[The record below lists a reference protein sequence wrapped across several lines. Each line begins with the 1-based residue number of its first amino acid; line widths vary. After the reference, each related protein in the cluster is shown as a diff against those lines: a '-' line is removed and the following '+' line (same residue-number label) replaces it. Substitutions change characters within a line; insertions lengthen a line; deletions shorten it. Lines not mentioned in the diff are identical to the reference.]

1 MKILKLLSKYF
12 IIFIAFTF
20 LVRSANSNEPVDIW
34 NLEKTENIIQN
45 KLTETNKEN
54 INDDTIQGIEIG
66 EKNKSIIVNNSLG
79 ENDIKLAGLYDPA
92 ENGLSI
98 DMWSYSNGDEI
109 KNILEELNSKNLSNF
124 SEKILDVALL
134 TNSYLPSNNISSEEF
149 LDFKFQYLINKK
161 DFNLIKNFII
171 KNPSIKN
178 NDKLIRFYVDY
189 HLSNSQIDKSCEIF
203 DYTNEVI
210 SDYLNNFKIYCLISD
225 NKKEEAQL
233 LIDLKSEFGSLDE
246 FFLKKFNILMGYD
259 QKDELS
265 SDVNLLRFHLSH
277 KTNEIFSYEPKI
289 DTPNYL
295 WKYLSTSNLLKD
307 SNLIN
312 IENPDQVKL
321 IEKATNEGA
330 YEEEDLF
337 NLYKRFQFDIS
348 QLINVNDAYKLLPD
362 YQARALIY
370 QRLLLT
376 SDTDNS
382 LKLNL
387 SSILYK
393 SFNESNLSN
402 AFNKE
407 LSKILNTIDEDQIPS
422 NFTTFYNQN
431 IVSDKEKKLK
441 IKINNKIFHQSK
453 LLNYFLNKMSLPKV
467 EKETNDFLKKIKKNK
482 KYVFSKK
489 DIMMIES
496 LKSDGVQVLKKYDKI
511 YEHKKNVPV
520 EINSMMVNGET
531 GLILLKIAYIIGEDD
546 LENIDLESINFI
558 VGILN
563 ELNTINLRNEILL
576 TVLPLKV

>member
-1 MKILKLLSKYF
+1 MKILRLLSKFF
-12 IIFIAFTF
+12 ISLVVYIFFIN
-20 LVRSANSNEPVDIW
+20 SSISNEPVDIW
-34 NLEKTENIIQN
+34 NIEKTENVIEK
-45 KLTETNKEN
+45 KLLNNNKEN
-54 INDDTIQGIEIG
+54 IEGETIQEMKIG
-66 EKNKSIIVNNSLG
+66 DQNKNIIVNDSLSA
-79 ENDIKLAGLYDPA
+79 NDVKLAGLYDPA

-98 DMWSYSNGDEI
+98 DMWSYSNGKEI
-109 KNILEELNSKNLSNF
+109 KNILEELNSKKLSNF
-124 SEKILDVALL
+124 SKKILDVALL

-161 DFNLIKNFII
+161 DFDLIKNFII

-189 HLSNSQIDKSCEIF
+189 YLSNSQLDKSCEIF
-203 DYTNEVI
+203 DHVNQVI
-210 SDYLNNFKIYCLISD
+210 SDYLNNFKIYCLINQ

-246 FFLKKFNILMGYD
+246 FFLKKFNILMGYEK
-259 QKDELS
+259 KDES
-265 SDVNLLRFHLSH
+265 ISDKNILKFHLSH

-307 SNLIN
+307 SDLIN

-330 YEEEDLF
+330 YEEKELF
-337 NLYKRFQFDIS
+337 NLYKRFQFDIN

-362 YQARALIY
+362 YQGRALIY

-376 SDTDNS
+376 SDNS

-387 SSILYK
+387 SSLLNK
-393 SFNESNLSN
+393 SFEESNLSN
-402 AFNKE
+402 AFNRE
-407 LSKILNTIDEDQIPS
+407 LSKILKTIDKDQIPS

-431 IVSDKEKKLK
+431 KELDKIKKLN
-441 IKINNKIFHQSK
+441 IKFNNKIFHQSK
-453 LLNYFLNKMSLPKV
+453 LLNYFLNKTSLPKV
-467 EKETNDFLKKIKKNK
+467 EKETNDLLKKLKKNK

-511 YEHKKNVPV
+511 YEHKPNVPV
-520 EINSMMVNGET
+520 EINSMIVNGET
-531 GLILLKIAYIIGEDD
+531 GLILLKIAYIIGEDE
-546 LENIDLESINFI
+546 LENIDLESLNFI

-576 TVLPLKV
+576 SVLPLKV

>member
-1 MKILKLLSKYF
+1 MKILKQLSKYF
-12 IIFIAFTF
+12 IIFTLNCFFINTAI
-20 LVRSANSNEPVDIW
+20 SNEPVDIW
-34 NLEKTENIIQN
+34 NIEKTEDVIQK
-45 KLTETNKEN
+45 KLTNDDKEN
-54 INDDTIQGIEIG
+54 ISGNIVQEIEVG
-66 EKNKSIIVNNSLG
+66 EKNENVIVNTSLDV
-79 ENDIKLAGLYDPA
+79 NDIKLAGLYDPA

-98 DMWSYSNGDEI
+98 DMWSYSNGNDI
-109 KNILEELNSKNLSNF
+109 KSILQELNSKKLSKF

-134 TNSYLPSNNISSEEF
+134 TNSYLPSKNISSQEF

-161 DFNLIKNFII
+161 DFELIKNFII

-178 NDKLIRFYVDY
+178 SDKLIRFYVDY
-189 HLSNSQIDKSCEIF
+189 YLSNSQLDKSCEIF
-203 DYTNEVI
+203 EYVNELI
-210 SDYLNNFKIYCLISD
+210 SDYLNNFKIYCLIND

-246 FFLKKFNILMGYD
+246 FFLKKFNILMGYEK
-259 QKDELS
+259 KDEFI
-265 SDVNLLRFHLSH
+265 SDKNILKFHLSH
-277 KTNEIFSYEPKI
+277 KTNKVFSYEPKI

-307 SNLIN
+307 TDSIN
-312 IENPDQVKL
+312 IENPEQVKL
-321 IEKATNEGA
+321 IERATNEGA
-330 YEEEDLF
+330 YEEKELF
-337 NLYKRFQFDIS
+337 NLYKRFQFDIN

-376 SDTDNS
+376 SDNF

-387 SSILYK
+387 SLMLNK
-393 SFNESNLSN
+393 SFDESNLSN
-402 AFNKE
+402 AFNVE
-407 LSKILNTIDEDQIPS
+407 LSKILNSINEDQIPS

-431 IVSDKEKKLK
+431 KEPDKKEKLK

-453 LLNYFLNKMSLPKV
+453 LLNYFLNKTSLPKV

-482 KYVFSKK
+482 KYIFSKK

-511 YEHKKNVPV
+511 YENKKNVPV
-520 EINSMMVNGET
+520 EINSMIVNGET
-531 GLILLKIAYIIGEDD
+531 GLILLKIAHLIGEDE
-546 LENIDLESINFI
+546 LENIDLDSLNFI
-558 VGILN
+558 VEILN

-576 TVLPLKV
+576 SVLPLKV

>member
-1 MKILKLLSKYF
+1 MKILRLLSKFF
-12 IIFIAFTF
+12 ISLVVYIFFIN
-20 LVRSANSNEPVDIW
+20 SSISNEPVDIW
-34 NLEKTENIIQN
+34 NIEKTENVIEK
-45 KLTETNKEN
+45 KLLNNKEN
-54 INDDTIQGIEIG
+54 IEGETIQEIKTG
-66 EKNKSIIVNNSLG
+66 DQNKNIIVNDSLSA
-79 ENDIKLAGLYDPA
+79 NDVKLAGLYDPA

-98 DMWSYSNGDEI
+98 DMWSYSNGKEI
-109 KNILEELNSKNLSNF
+109 KNILEELNSKKLSNF
-124 SEKILDVALL
+124 SKKILDVALL

-161 DFNLIKNFII
+161 DFDLIKNFII

-189 HLSNSQIDKSCEIF
+189 HLSNSQLDKSCEIF
-203 DYTNEVI
+203 DHVNQVI
-210 SDYLNNFKIYCLISD
+210 SDYLNNFKIYCLINQ

-246 FFLKKFNILMGYD
+246 FFLKKFNILMGYEK
-259 QKDELS
+259 KDES
-265 SDVNLLRFHLSH
+265 ISDKNILKFHLSH

-307 SNLIN
+307 SDLIN

-330 YEEEDLF
+330 YEEKELF
-337 NLYKRFQFDIS
+337 NLYKRFQFDIN

-362 YQARALIY
+362 YQGRALIY

-376 SDTDNS
+376 SDNS

-387 SSILYK
+387 SSLLNK
-393 SFNESNLSN
+393 SFEESNLSN
-402 AFNKE
+402 AFNRE
-407 LSKILNTIDEDQIPS
+407 LSKILKTIDKDQIPS

-431 IVSDKEKKLK
+431 KELDKIKKLN
-441 IKINNKIFHQSK
+441 IKFNNKIFHQSK
-453 LLNYFLNKMSLPKV
+453 LLNYFLNKTSLPKV
-467 EKETNDFLKKIKKNK
+467 EKETNDLLKKIKKNK

-511 YEHKKNVPV
+511 YEHKPNVPV
-520 EINSMMVNGET
+520 EINSMIINRET
-531 GLILLKIAYIIGEDD
+531 GLILLKIAYIIGEDE
-546 LENIDLESINFI
+546 LENIDLESLNFI

-576 TVLPLKV
+576 SVLPLKV